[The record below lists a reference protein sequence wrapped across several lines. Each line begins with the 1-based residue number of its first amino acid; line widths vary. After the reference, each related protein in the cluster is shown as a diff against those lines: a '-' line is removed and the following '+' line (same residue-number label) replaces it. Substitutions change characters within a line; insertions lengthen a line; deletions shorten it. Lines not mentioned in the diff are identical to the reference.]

1 MALYACM
8 ENARQLAARR
18 HFHDV
23 DPGSPDVRGRHC
35 RLHSVAQLDSPL
47 LDRDYRE
54 HSDAA
59 AGAS

>member
-1 MALYACM
+1 MAIAVG
-8 ENARQLAARR
+8 